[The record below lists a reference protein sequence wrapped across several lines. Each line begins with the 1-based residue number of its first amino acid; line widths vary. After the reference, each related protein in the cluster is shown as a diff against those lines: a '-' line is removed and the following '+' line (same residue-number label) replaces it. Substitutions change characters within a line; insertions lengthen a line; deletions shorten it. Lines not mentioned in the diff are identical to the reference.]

1 MKKQRTYKDNRGF
14 SLVELLIAI
23 TILAIIVVPLLHTFV
38 SAARTNLKA
47 RKLLRI
53 TTAAQDVME
62 GLKANTIEEIAYQ
75 FNYPD
80 VTNAANPDIKKKNEF
95 QVIKRSLVAGD
106 IKEIRVDTPL
116 GSANRTY
123 TDILKGESAGSKAA
137 TTASM
142 YSDNNGVDY
151 EFLGQTDGKYY
162 FAMADVTLQHA
173 NFDALIEIDAN
184 PYRAGSSIS
193 PTTALHNTEEVVDI
207 NRMNIATD
215 AFFVED
221 ENAMNE
227 ALTNINTSYSP
238 AYTVTAPDLH
248 RKIIIDVEKGVIGG
262 ITTTTV
268 KVTYQYT
275 AKHAGET
282 DIVCS
287 PEENIVFN
295 NSSSQK
301 DLKEIY
307 LFYFPYYNGTTDEIE
322 YNNND
327 LVPVNLNIVKQVRS
341 TAGSSLQSDENNYKC
356 KLDIYEPGIVNPADS
371 ATKLKTNL
379 DTNLYAINTSIA
391 LPKLTNVRMYYN
403 SMAITPGGLFDMKD
417 LASSAVKDR
426 IFDIYVHI
434 YDQGAMATGFP
445 EDQRLTTVSGSKD
458 N

>member
-1 MKKQRTYKDNRGF
+1 
-14 SLVELLIAI
+14 LLIAI

-38 SAARTNLKA
+38 SSARSNLKA

-53 TTAAQDVME
+53 TTAAQDIVE
-62 GLKANTIEEIAYQ
+62 GIKANTIEEIAYQ

-80 VTNAANPDIKKKNEF
+80 VTNAADPNIKKKNEF
-95 QVIKRSLVAGD
+95 QVIKRSLIAGD
-106 IKEIRVDTPL
+106 VKEIRVDTAI
-116 GSANRTY
+116 GASNRTY
-123 TDILKGESAGSKAA
+123 ADVVKGEVAGSKAS

-162 FAMADVTLQHA
+162 FAMADVTMQHA

-184 PYRAGSSIS
+184 PYRAGGTVS
-193 PTTALHNTEEVVDI
+193 PATALHNANEVVAI

-215 AFFVED
+215 AFYVED

-238 AYTVTAPDLH
+238 TYTVKAEDLH
-248 RKIIIDVEKGVIGG
+248 RKIIIDVEQAVISGT
-262 ITTTTV
+262 TTTTV

-282 DIVCS
+282 DIVCA

-295 NSSSQK
+295 NSSSKK

-322 YNNND
+322 YHND
-327 LVPVNLNIVKQVRS
+327 DLLPVNLNIVKQVRS
-341 TAGSSLQSDENNYKC
+341 TAGTSLQSDENSYKC
-356 KLDIYEPGIVNPADS
+356 KLDIYEPGITNPADS
-371 ATKLKTNL
+371 MTKLKTNI
-379 DTNLYAINTSIA
+379 DTNLYAINTSVI
-391 LPKLTNVRMYYN
+391 LPKLVNVRLYYN
-403 SMAITPGGLFDMKD
+403 SIGITPGGLFDVKD
-417 LASSAVKDR
+417 LASSEVKDR
-426 IFDIYVHI
+426 IFDIYVHV
-434 YDQGAMATGFP
+434 YNQGAMAASFP